1 MTEEELEIDEE
12 EEYEEDVTT
21 TKILKNT
28 PIILEAD
35 VNIHNSAFTS
45 DGKDGTFKKG
55 DKFTSIGIQFKA
67 HPGISCGGSCGVA
80 IPHTGPETPNE
91 IIDYYIK
98 KQKQRLWEEYAREV
112 KTKIKITDER
122 IKQGVLF

>member
-1 MTEEELEIDEE
+1 MKEELEEQDEE
-12 EEYEEDVTT
+12 GYTEDVS

-28 PIILEAD
+28 PIILEAE

-45 DGKDGTFKKG
+45 DGKGFKKG

-91 IIDYYIK
+91 IIDHYIK
-98 KQKQRLWEEYAREV
+98 RQKQRLWEEYAREV